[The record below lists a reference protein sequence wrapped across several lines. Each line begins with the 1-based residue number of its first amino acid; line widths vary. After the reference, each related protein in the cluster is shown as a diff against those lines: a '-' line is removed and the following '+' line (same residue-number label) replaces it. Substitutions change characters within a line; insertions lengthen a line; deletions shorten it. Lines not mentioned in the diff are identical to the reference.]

1 MRKKNPRK
9 LKWTK
14 AYRAAQGKD
23 LLVDSTFD
31 FEQRRNRPVKY
42 DRNLMETTLRTMR
55 LVDEIRQQREAAH
68 WERRMRTAAAI
79 ESRHKLIDIA
89 QNINL
94 IEKNP
99 EIIRQEVQRAESELQ
114 EHKKMAYEERKQ
126 LRKQQPQ

>member
-23 LLVDSTFD
+23 LVVDSTFE
-31 FEQRRNRPVKY
+31 FEQRRNRPLKY
-42 DRNLMETTLRTMR
+42 DRNLMETTLRTIR

-79 ESRHKLIDIA
+79 ESRQKLVDIA

-94 IEKNP
+94 IERNP
-99 EIIRQEVQRAESELQ
+99 EIIRQEVQRAEAELQ
-114 EHKKMAYEERKQ
+114 EHKQMAYEQRRQ
-126 LRKQQPQ
+126 QRQQQPQ